1 MTSLDYQKIQTYSV
15 LLIAVVLG
23 GAALSWLKPVLLP
36 FVLSLMLSVG
46 LMPIV
51 RWLENRLHLPSWLS
65 MCVSLGIGL
74 VIFVGLSILVGQSL
88 RTAVEQTDE
97 MEARLHA
104 VYEMGLT
111 RLQGMGV
118 EIDRAAIAEQLKSL
132 PIGRTFGS
140 IASKLLTAVSDSFLV
155 LFFLIYLLQSTAERR
170 ESKASIAA
178 RIRQRVRQ
186 YLSMK
191 LGLSLLTGGLV
202 WLVLMGFGVPMAAMF
217 GVLTVV
223 LNFIPSVG
231 SVVATLLPMP
241 FVVLSPEM
249 TSTDVVLIFGICG
262 LIQLIIGNV
271 LEPRLMGDS
280 LELHPITI
288 LIALVFWG
296 TLWGVPGMFLGTP
309 LTAVLCILM
318 NGFEPTKKFAALLA
332 GSYQN
337 DEDGVLV
344 PDGED
349 LDSASAYKRD

>member
-1 MTSLDYQKIQTYSV
+1 MNALDYQKIQTYSL

-23 GAALSWLKPVLLP
+23 GAALSWLKPVLIP

-51 RWLENRLHLPSWLS
+51 RWLESRLRLPSWLS
-65 MCVSLGIGL
+65 VFVSLGIGL
-74 VIFVGLSILVGQSL
+74 VIFIGLSILIGQSL

-97 MEARLHA
+97 METRLHA

-111 RLQGMGV
+111 RLQGMGL
-118 EIDRAAIAEQLKSL
+118 EIDPSAVTEQLKSL

-140 IASKLLTAVSDSFLV
+140 VASKLLNAVSDSFLV
-155 LFFLIYLLQSTAERR
+155 LFFLIYLLQSTADRR
-170 ESKASIAA
+170 ESKDSIAA
-178 RIRQRVRQ
+178 RIRLRVRQ

-202 WLVLMGFGVPMAAMF
+202 WLVLIAFDVPMAAMF

-231 SVVATLLPMP
+231 SIVATLLPMP
-241 FVVLSPEM
+241 FVLLNPDMS
-249 TSTDVVLIFGICG
+249 TTDVALVLGISG

-271 LEPRLMGDS
+271 LEPRVMGDS

-296 TLWGVPGMFLGTP
+296 MLWGVPGMFLGTP

-318 NGFEPTKKFAALLA
+318 NEFQPTKKFAALLA
-332 GSYQN
+332 GVY
-337 DEDGVLV
+337 EAA
-344 PDGED
+344 P
-349 LDSASAYKRD
+349 ASKSESPPNASS